1 MATRH
6 GKRSASRHCE
16 RSELIANP
24 DNKQNQQS
32 NMVTQRSHDTGYKLL
47 FSHARVVED
56 LLRGFV
62 GEDWVEGL
70 DYTTLEKVSGSYI
83 SDDLRDREDDIIWRV
98 RHQGAWLYIYLLL
111 EFQSTVDPWMA
122 LRIMVY
128 TGLLY
133 QDLIKSGE
141 IKAGEKLP
149 SVFPLVLYNGR
160 KRWTAARD
168 IGELIEQP
176 PGGLRRYHPSQR
188 YFLVEENAVKPE
200 QIDADNTVG
209 TIIRLETSEL
219 PEDIRQAVSSL
230 QQRLRQPEYANLR
243 RAFVVWINRIVLRR
257 LMPGQVIP
265 EVNELQEIDTML
277 AERVEEWTAQWK
289 REGKIE
295 GKLEGKLEGE
305 TALLERLITRRF
317 GPPIADTQ
325 ARLKAATL
333 EQLEQWADNIL
344 DAATLEDV
352 FKSH

>member
-1 MATRH
+1 
-6 GKRSASRHCE
+6 
-16 RSELIANP
+16 
-24 DNKQNQQS
+24 
-32 NMVTQRSHDTGYKLL
+32 
-47 FSHARVVED
+47 
-56 LLRGFV
+56 
-62 GEDWVEGL
+62 
-70 DYTTLEKVSGSYI
+70 
-83 SDDLRDREDDIIWRV
+83 
-98 RHQGAWLYIYLLL
+98 
-111 EFQSTVDPWMA
+111 MA

-141 IKAGEKLP
+141 IKTGEKLP

-188 YFLVEENAVKPE
+188 YFLVEENAVTPE

-209 TIIRLETSEL
+209 AIIRLETSEL

-257 LMPGQVIP
+257 LMPGQDIP

-277 AERVEEWTAQWK
+277 AERVEEWTGQWK

-295 GKLEGKLEGE
+295 GE
-305 TALLERLITRRF
+305 TSLIERQITHRF
-317 GPPIADTQ
+317 GPPGPDTQ
-325 ARLKAATL
+325 ARLKTATL
-333 EQLEQWADNIL
+333 EQIEQWAENIL
-344 DAATLEDV
+344 DATTLEDV
-352 FKSH
+352 FKNH